1 MYKKIINGF
10 IDNPI
15 VTSVFAV
22 DFLLLLFMR
31 PPFLFSLIMLG
42 TLAGCSMYLGQK
54 TALFK

>member
-1 MYKKIINGF
+1 MYKKIINGC

-15 VTSVFAV
+15 VSSVFAV
-22 DFLLLLFMR
+22 DFLLLLFIR
-31 PPFLFSLIMLG
+31 PPAFFSLLMLG